1 MEWSCQGRQERE
13 GFLKVVDVK
22 GHVGDL
28 SPLGL
33 LFQRLLRSS
42 WRSLEYAGR

>member
-1 MEWSCQGRQERE
+1 MELSGRAGR
-13 GFLKVVDVK
+13 GGALKGVDVK
-22 GHVGDL
+22 EHVGDL

-42 WRSLEYAGR
+42 WRSLGYAGR